1 MDGRSFQGIGSVHFV
16 AKESN
21 KRSLGM
27 KILSVNG
34 SPHKEK
40 GNTYI
45 IVKAF
50 LEGAKEEGAEIQE
63 IFLQDKKIG
72 YCLGC
77 YMCWAKSP
85 GKCIQKDDMRDILSQ
100 VLQSDI
106 LVLSTPVY
114 IDGVSA
120 QTKTFIDRL
129 IPILK
134 AHFTVLNGHCRHKIG
149 VNKMPGLFLIS
160 SCGFMEM
167 DNFEPMIE
175 SLKKGCLNLYMEYKG
190 HLLRPGSHLMRLKEI
205 YGAEIDTVLKAAKDA
220 GRELIKFGKVNDE
233 TVSKVAVQFC
243 DTDEFIKQTNRL
255 WDMFIENVRK
265 KK

>member
-1 MDGRSFQGIGSVHFV
+1 
-16 AKESN
+16 
-21 KRSLGM
+21 M

-45 IVKAF
+45 IVRAF
-50 LEGAKEEGAEIQE
+50 LDGAMEEGAEVEE

-77 YMCWAKSP
+77 YMCWSKSP
-85 GKCIQKDDMRDILSQ
+85 RKCIQKDDMQEILPK
-100 VLQSDI
+100 VLESDL

-129 IPILK
+129 IPILD
-134 AHFTVLNGHCRHKIG
+134 AHFTILDGHCRHKMA
-149 VNKMPGLFLIS
+149 VPKMPGLFVIS
-160 SCGFMEM
+160 SAGFSEI

-175 SLKKGCLNLYMEYKG
+175 SLKRGCLNLYMEYKG
-190 HLLRPGSHLMRLKEI
+190 HILRPGAHLMRLKDKYGPEI
-205 YGAEIDTVLKAAKDA
+205 EVVLKAAKEA
-220 GRELIKFGKVNDE
+220 GREIVRYGRVSRE
-233 TVSKVAVQFC
+233 TADKVAIPFC
-243 DTDEFIKQTNRL
+243 EKTEFIKQTNIL
-255 WDMFIENVRK
+255 WDAFIEK
-265 KK
+265 AKQK